1 LGDDFTFDKQN
12 NNISMK
18 IALIGATGFVGSA
31 ILKEALDRGHDVTAI
46 ARNAEKIKSHNHLTI
61 VKSDVMDPDNL
72 SKVLKGNDVVVS
84 AYNAG
89 WTNPDLY
96 NEFIKGSES
105 IQEAV
110 KKSGVKRLIII
121 GGAGSLFVAPGVQ
134 LVDTLQFAAEW
145 KPGALAARDYLD
157 ELKKEDQ
164 LDWTFVSPPIEMNPG
179 TPHER
184 KGTYRTSLDNPVFDA
199 NNKSTI
205 SVEDL
210 AVAIVDEA
218 EHPKHIRVRFTVGY

>member
-1 LGDDFTFDKQN
+1 
-12 NNISMK
+12 MK
-18 IALIGATGFVGSA
+18 IALIGATGFVGTA
-31 ILKEALDRGHDVTAI
+31 ILKEALDRGHEVTAI
-46 ARNAEKIKSHNHLTI
+46 ARHPEKIKSQNNLTI
-61 VKSDVMDPDNL
+61 VKSDVMDSDGL
-72 SKVLKGNDVVVS
+72 ARILKGNDVVVS

-110 KKSGVKRLIII
+110 KKSGVKRLIIN
-121 GGAGSLFVAPGVQ
+121 GGAGSLFVAPNVQ
-134 LVDTLQFAAEW
+134 LVDTPQFPAEW
-145 KPGALAARDYLD
+145 KPGALSARDYLN

-164 LDWTFVSPPIEMNPG
+164 LEWTFVCPPIEMNPG
-179 TPHER
+179 TPHGR
-184 KGTYRTSLDNPVFDA
+184 KGTYRIGLDSPVFDA
-199 NNKSTI
+199 NNKSSI

-218 EHPKHIRVRFTVGY
+218 EHPKHIRARFTVAY